1 LPSNVGACPHCGL
14 KLSGTT
20 ARAASAEPERRLL
33 TVLFCDLVGSTAL
46 SARLD
51 AEDLSDLLRNYQRR
65 AGAIVETAGGLVARY
80 AGDGIL
86 AYFGY
91 PVANEDDAERAVR
104 AGLELVEHVTE
115 NFNLP
120 ERLSVRVG
128 IATGIVVIGDSST
141 AGADQPP
148 ALGEA
153 PHLAARRQARA
164 VPGTV
169 VVASSTQRLVGGLF
183 DYRDLDLQNVK
194 GFAEPVRAWQ
204 VLGPSMVASRFEALR
219 SKQPIIGRDDEIE
232 QLLIHWRRAKT
243 GAGRAVVISGES
255 GIGKSRLAVEF
266 LARVQTDF
274 PVIRRYFASER
285 HQHSMLYPMLAQMQ
299 RAALFDRTE
308 PAPAKL
314 EKLQTLIGTA
324 DPGGRRMVA
333 LLADLMGI
341 ASGDQFAVAEL
352 APSRK
357 RDFLFEMLL
366 SGMVRVSRQRPII
379 VLVEDIHWLD
389 PTSSELLDQVISR
402 AKSLPILLVLTSRPS
417 GQAAWIDAPH
427 VFKITLGPIDST
439 GAMRLVDAIA
449 GQDLPEPTRQR
460 IVARAEGVPLYIEEL
475 TRAAQE
481 GYSASPSRAGSPAE
495 PAIPPSLHASLLAR
509 LDRLDTAADVAKT
522 AAAIGREF
530 TFELL
535 QALTPDSDAAALH
548 ASLDQLIAAG
558 LILPI
563 GPPPW
568 TTFAFRHALIQ
579 DATYSILLRS
589 KRKVLHDRIAR
600 MLLERFPETAA
611 MQPETVAGHFASAG
625 APGEAARYWLAAGNR
640 AVERW
645 ALVEAC
651 KHFTAGIAQTELMPA
666 SPARMRK
673 ELDLHLVLGPAIMAT
688 SGYAAEESLRIFS
701 RAERLVTSVGNV
713 SEHLEV
719 LLGLFNVYFGRAEL
733 EPALAVA
740 RQHLAYSER
749 HGKDA
754 ARAHCMVGQTYS
766 SMGRFADARRHLQAA
781 IDLFSADPEPPPSWS
796 VFADQCVVAHALI
809 AGVQFALGDPAMA
822 AANTAEAIARAHK
835 LEHPLSLALALVTR
849 LLTPSPDGLD
859 VLAAR
864 AQEAADFCSRHG
876 FRNFEA
882 WANFARGAI
891 AARRGEPAAGIDIMH
906 AAMAANERVN
916 SRLFRPTQL
925 ATLAG
930 AYAKLGQ
937 AEEARR
943 LVREAIATGEL
954 TGERQI
960 EPSLHRLLGELLL
973 AANRRDEAETEFLR
987 ALAIARTQGAKSEE
1001 ARIHKCIAGLERATV
1016 TRVRPR
1022 NARRLPALV
1031 RVFLGF

>member
-148 ALGEA
+148 AIGEA
-153 PHLAARRQARA
+153 PNLAARLQALA

-666 SPARMRK
+666 SPARNSKNHHVR
-673 ELDLHLVLGPAIMAT
+673 LVGRENLMA
-688 SGYAAEESLRIFS
+688 SWGYAE
-701 RAERLVTSVGNV
+701 VYSVG
-713 SEHLEV
+713 
-719 LLGLFNVYFGRAEL
+719 
-733 EPALAVA
+733 
-740 RQHLAYSER
+740 
-749 HGKDA
+749 
-754 ARAHCMVGQTYS
+754 
-766 SMGRFADARRHLQAA
+766 
-781 IDLFSADPEPPPSWS
+781 I
-796 VFADQCVVAHALI
+796 
-809 AGVQFALGDPAMA
+809 
-822 AANTAEAIARAHK
+822 
-835 LEHPLSLALALVTR
+835 
-849 LLTPSPDGLD
+849 
-859 VLAAR
+859 
-864 AQEAADFCSRHG
+864 
-876 FRNFEA
+876 
-882 WANFARGAI
+882 
-891 AARRGEPAAGIDIMH
+891 
-906 AAMAANERVN
+906 
-916 SRLFRPTQL
+916 
-925 ATLAG
+925 
-930 AYAKLGQ
+930 
-937 AEEARR
+937 
-943 LVREAIATGEL
+943 
-954 TGERQI
+954 
-960 EPSLHRLLGELLL
+960 
-973 AANRRDEAETEFLR
+973 
-987 ALAIARTQGAKSEE
+987 
-1001 ARIHKCIAGLERATV
+1001 
-1016 TRVRPR
+1016 
-1022 NARRLPALV
+1022 
-1031 RVFLGF
+1031 